1 MKTSKRKSAKKTEAF
16 TFVRG
21 SGNVFADLG
30 LPDSPGLLVRSHLMD
45 LIELEIRR
53 RNLTQAAAAEKV
65 GLSQGDISNITRG
78 RVDRFSQERLMA
90 VLRNL
95 GTDIEIRVTPRG
107 ADHVG
112 TLTVRQPKRRRSTRG
127 RAA

>member
-1 MKTSKRKSAKKTEAF
+1 MKDKRREKAETTEPF

-30 LPDSPGLLVRSHLMD
+30 LPDSPGLLVRSQLMRF
-45 LIELEIRR
+45 IELEIRR

-107 ADHVG
+107 SDHLG

>member
-30 LPDSPGLLVRSHLMD
+30 LPDSSGLLVRSQLMD
-45 LIELEIRR
+45 LIEREIRR
-53 RNLTQAAAAEKV
+53 RNLTQVAAAKKV

-90 VLRNL
+90 VLRDL
-95 GTDIEIRVTPRG
+95 GADIEIRVIRRG

-112 TLTVRQPKRRRSTRG
+112 TVTVRQPKRRPSTRE